1 MKSIQPRIILRLN
14 YNIYFNNSEENDS
27 NSLTKKEGS
36 MNPCIMT
43 LQRMWVS
50 LCTQKQKEVSL
61 FGFPKHEQLSSV
73 HIYKTW
79 KNFTHKIRCLR
90 YLEPLSLYFFIR
102 TNIPPFPEVINAS
115 ESFLWKF
122 RKYNKIALATTENLV
137 NQSLKCFC
145 VLDESIDCWNI
156 DSY

>member
-1 MKSIQPRIILRLN
+1 MIIKNWWYILLDRWIPVMWLCNVCALVYARKSKRG
-14 YNIYFNNSEENDS
+14 F
-27 NSLTKKEGS
+27 
-36 MNPCIMT
+36 
-43 LQRMWVS
+43 
-50 LCTQKQKEVSL
+50 L
-61 FGFPKHEQLSSV
+61 FGFPKHEQQSSV